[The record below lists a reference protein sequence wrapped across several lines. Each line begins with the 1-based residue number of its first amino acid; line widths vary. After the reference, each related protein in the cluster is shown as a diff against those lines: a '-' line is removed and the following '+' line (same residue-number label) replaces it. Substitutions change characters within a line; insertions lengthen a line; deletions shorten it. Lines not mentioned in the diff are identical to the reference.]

1 MIPILN
7 NHVFTASS
15 ARAEEANNNSN
26 FLKMIENAPKDRY
39 LQSNVSIDGY
49 NMTADLA
56 LTSEQREKSLS
67 VKDKLKENEAMLFVF
82 EESAKHSF
90 WMKDMKFPIDIIW
103 FVLDTVAGITQ
114 RLNVG
119 VETDID
125 FELVG

>member
-56 LTSEQREKSLS
+56 LTSEQREKGLS
-67 VKDKLKENEAMLFVF
+67 VKDKLKEKEAMLFVF

-114 RLNVG
+114 RLNVSVG
-119 VETDID
+119 TDID

>member
-1 MIPILN
+1 MIPIPN

-56 LTSEQREKSLS
+56 LTSEQRGKR
-67 VKDKLKENEAMLFVF
+67 
-82 EESAKHSF
+82 
-90 WMKDMKFPIDIIW
+90 PI
-103 FVLDTVAGITQ
+103 
-114 RLNVG
+114 R
-119 VETDID
+119 
-125 FELVG
+125 